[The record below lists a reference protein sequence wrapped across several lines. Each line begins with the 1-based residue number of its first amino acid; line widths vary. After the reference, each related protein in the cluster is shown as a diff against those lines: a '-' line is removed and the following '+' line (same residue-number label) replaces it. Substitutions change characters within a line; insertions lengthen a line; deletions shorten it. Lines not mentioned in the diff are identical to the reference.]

1 MKVRY
6 EFANG
11 EISVVEVSEDIGEM
25 IMSSRREEESALRQ
39 QRRYCCSLD
48 DMDYEGEYFADY
60 HTPESEYEEELKS
73 SKIKAA
79 LATLTPTQRRR
90 LSMYADGM
98 SYSEIA
104 AAEEIDIRAAWESV
118 KYAKNKM
125 KKLLKDTQ

>member
-11 EISVVEVSEDIGEM
+11 EVSVVEVSEDIGEM

-48 DMDYEGEYFADY
+48 GMDYEGEYFADY

-90 LSMYADGM
+90 LLMFSEGM
-98 SYSEIA
+98 GIREIA
-104 AAEEIDIRAAWESV
+104 RLEGVHHKDVEESIEAAR
-118 KYAKNKM
+118 KKFLKNF
-125 KKLLKDTQ
+125 